1 MNWLDFYYQEDQET
15 FSLILIVS
23 LLLTMLAY
31 GIYPLLLARCRR
43 KPITSKRYTLFCF
56 LFNFLVMLIFVV
68 LDGASSGAPYF
79 LWTSV
84 FSFLGKKILS
94 GRNVLIDSDAD
105 ENETEAPTSDVADPA
120 PAPVSNVELAHAKE
134 SAPAPVPVASPSKP
148 KKQKAIFCKYCGQLI
163 DQDTK
168 KCTGCGKQY
177 FRLPKAKKSAVVL
190 WVVILL
196 SVAAIGLCMRQ
207 ISQYQQQIESLNT
220 QIAQLN
226 TDLETANQSAENWK
240 SRFDQEQSEK
250 YKLQYERIALRQD
263 LDFFNR
269 HVVFVLDDGSREYHK
284 YDCLLFKYR
293 GNAKFW
299 AYNTEA
305 AKSKGYKTCSLCNK

>member
-1 MNWLDFYYQEDQET
+1 MKRGIVRIVLG
-15 FSLILIVS
+15 LILITLQIMSVIGNHMSGAIAFSPPVS
-23 LLLTMLAY
+23 SAQLLYDLIFYSSYYSIGIIGLILLISGLFAY
-31 GIYPLLLARCRR
+31 IRSSRLSN
-43 KPITSKRYTLFCF
+43 ITS
-56 LFNFLVMLIFVV
+56 
-68 LDGASSGAPYF
+68 DSESS
-79 LWTSV
+79 
-84 FSFLGKKILS
+84 K
-94 GRNVLIDSDAD
+94 NVPELAIAADAVPKQV
-105 ENETEAPTSDVADPA
+105 EESAHVPAPT
-120 PAPVSNVELAHAKE
+120 PAPVKQ
-134 SAPAPVPVASPSKP
+134 
-148 KKQKAIFCKYCGQLI
+148 KKQRAIFCKYCGQLI

-207 ISQYQQQIESLNT
+207 RSQYQQQIESLNT

>member
-1 MNWLDFYYQEDQET
+1 MKRGIVRIVLG
-15 FSLILIVS
+15 LILITLQIMSVIGNHMS
-23 LLLTMLAY
+23 GAIAFSPPASSAQLLY
-31 GIYPLLLARCRR
+31 D
-43 KPITSKRYTLFCF
+43 
-56 LFNFLVMLIFVV
+56 LIFY
-68 LDGASSGAPYF
+68 SSYYSIGIIG
-79 LWTSV
+79 L
-84 FSFLGKKILS
+84 ILLIS
-94 GRNVLIDSDAD
+94 GLFAYIRSSRLSN
-105 ENETEAPTSDVADPA
+105 TTSDSESSKNVPELAIAADAEPKQVEESAHA
-120 PAPVSNVELAHAKE
+120 PAPT
-134 SAPAPVPVASPSKP
+134 PAPVKQ
-148 KKQKAIFCKYCGQLI
+148 KKQRAIFCKYCGQLI

-207 ISQYQQQIESLNT
+207 RSQYQQQIESLNT